1 LNKSDMAHILT
12 RCTGSGTLIRPA
24 PFSAGGTGFPGSV
37 LKAMGLISFALS
49 MVVCLLLASP
59 SPARAA
65 ADPPWADWAVMAGY
79 GQSIPG
85 WGETSERVETV
96 DFVPRYN
103 HLVFAELGS
112 GWYQG
117 FHSTLVELPLHLV
130 VSPEV
135 SAMVGVNLL
144 ACYTF
149 TAHPQW
155 RPYIFGGGGPLY
167 SFADIPGMG
176 AAWNGNY
183 QFALG
188 LENRLSPDW
197 TLLFELR
204 YHHISN
210 LGSEDPNVPLNSLKA
225 LIGVRF

>member
-1 LNKSDMAHILT
+1 MT
-12 RCTGSGTLIRPA
+12 RCTGGGTLTRPA
-24 PFSAGGTGFPGSV
+24 PAGAAFTGFPGSA
-37 LKAMGLISFALS
+37 LKVMGSIFSALLI
-49 MVVCLLLASP
+49 VICLLLVSP
-59 SPARAA
+59 SPAGAS
-65 ADPPWADWAVMAGY
+65 ADSPWDNWTVMTGY

-112 GWYQG
+112 GWYKG
-117 FHSTLVELPLHLV
+117 FHSTLVELPLHLIA
-130 VSPEV
+130 SPDV

-149 TAHPQW
+149 TANQLW

-167 SFADIPGMG
+167 SFADISGMG

-183 QFALG
+183 QFAIG
-188 LENRLSPDW
+188 LENRLDPDW

-210 LGSEDPNVPLNSLKA
+210 LGSEDPNVPLNSIKA